1 MIRGEL
7 CLYGLA
13 TFQPLLAAC
22 LIAEALAPVNAQSNF
37 PFVADEFEIPEKLET
52 DEYRLRMLTINDLL
66 KDYDAV
72 MSSVGHLQKVWGNGW
87 PEGLTLEENLVDLG
101 WHQREFLNR
110 SSFAYIMVTL
120 DESKVIGCVYMNPT
134 RKAGYDAEV
143 TMWVR
148 AIELESGLDSRL
160 FATVKKWLTD
170 DWPLENPGFPG
181 RDIDWT
187 TWNSVPD

>member
-1 MIRGEL
+1 
-7 CLYGLA
+7 
-13 TFQPLLAAC
+13 
-22 LIAEALAPVNAQSNF
+22 
-37 PFVADEFEIPEKLET
+37 
-52 DEYRLRMLTINDLL
+52 
-66 KDYDAV
+66 
-72 MSSVGHLQKVWGNGW
+72 
-87 PEGLTLEENLVDLG
+87 
-101 WHQREFLNR
+101 
-110 SSFAYIMVTL
+110 MVTL

-160 FATVKKWLTD
+160 FATVKKWLID